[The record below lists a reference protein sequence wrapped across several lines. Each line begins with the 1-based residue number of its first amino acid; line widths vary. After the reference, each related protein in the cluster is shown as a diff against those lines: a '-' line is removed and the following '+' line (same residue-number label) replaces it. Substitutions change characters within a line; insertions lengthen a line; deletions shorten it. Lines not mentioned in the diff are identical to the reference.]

1 MITKEKLL
9 AQIESFPENISI
21 DELIDRLI
29 FIEKLE
35 NRILESE
42 KEETKA
48 KKNLKLSSQNGPN
61 KMVKI
66 S

>member
-35 NRILESE
+35 KRILESE
-42 KEETKA
+42 KEETISEEE
-48 KKNLKLSSQNGPN
+48 LKTI
-61 KMVKI
+61 I
-66 S
+66 SKWSE

>member
-42 KEETKA
+42 KEETISEEE
-48 KKNLKLSSQNGPN
+48 LKTI
-61 KMVKI
+61 I
-66 S
+66 SKWSE

>member
-9 AQIESFPENISI
+9 AQIEYFPENISI
-21 DELIDRLI
+21 DELIERLI

-42 KEETKA
+42 KEETISEEE
-48 KKNLKLSSQNGPN
+48 LKTI
-61 KMVKI
+61 I
-66 S
+66 SKWSE

>member
-21 DELIDRLI
+21 DELIERLI

-35 NRILESE
+35 NRILES
-42 KEETKA
+42 KNEETISEEE
-48 KKNLKLSSQNGPN
+48 LKTI
-61 KMVKI
+61 I
-66 S
+66 SKWSE

>member
-21 DELIDRLI
+21 DELIERLI

-42 KEETKA
+42 KEETISEEE
-48 KKNLKLSSQNGPN
+48 LKTI
-61 KMVKI
+61 I
-66 S
+66 SKWFE

>member
-42 KEETKA
+42 KEATISEEE
-48 KKNLKLSSQNGPN
+48 LKTI
-61 KMVKI
+61 I
-66 S
+66 SKWSE

>member
-1 MITKEKLL
+1 MLTKEKLL

-42 KEETKA
+42 KEDTISEEE
-48 KKNLKLSSQNGPN
+48 LKTI
-61 KMVKI
+61 I
-66 S
+66 SKWSE

>member
-21 DELIDRLI
+21 DELIERLI

-35 NRILESE
+35 NRILES
-42 KEETKA
+42 KNEETISEEE
-48 KKNLKLSSQNGPN
+48 LKTIIDKWSE
-61 KMVKI
+61 
-66 S
+66 

>member
-42 KEETKA
+42 NEETISEEELKTIIA
-48 KKNLKLSSQNGPN
+48 KWSE
-61 KMVKI
+61 
-66 S
+66 

>member
-42 KEETKA
+42 KEDT
-48 KKNLKLSSQNGPN
+48 
-61 KMVKI
+61 I
-66 S
+66 SEE

>member
-42 KEETKA
+42 NEETISEEE
-48 KKNLKLSSQNGPN
+48 LKTI
-61 KMVKI
+61 I
-66 S
+66 SKWSE

>member
-1 MITKEKLL
+1 MITKAKLL
-9 AQIESFPENISI
+9 AQIESFPDNISI

-42 KEETKA
+42 KEETISEDE
-48 KKNLKLSSQNGPN
+48 LKTI
-61 KMVKI
+61 I
-66 S
+66 SKWSE